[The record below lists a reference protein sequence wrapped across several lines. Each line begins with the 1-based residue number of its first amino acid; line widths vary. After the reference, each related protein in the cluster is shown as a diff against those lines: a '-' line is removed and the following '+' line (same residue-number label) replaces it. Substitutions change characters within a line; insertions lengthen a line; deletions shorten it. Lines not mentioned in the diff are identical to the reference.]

1 MRTTKAARESSRI
14 LREALAPYLDIPH
27 LRRLAAQGDDLRAA
41 LNDGVEPP
49 DEVLALID
57 TLAVL
62 LRPSERE
69 AVRGPA
75 DAVAFLMLQL
85 GHLDQERLCVLC
97 LNTRNRIQKLH
108 TVYVGSLN
116 TSIIRVGEVFK
127 EPLRLNSASIILV
140 HNHPSSLVDPSP
152 EDILITRQ
160 IVEAGKL
167 LETEVLDHLIVGQGR
182 WLSMREKGLGFKK
195 T

>member
-1 MRTTKAARESSRI
+1 MPHTTRMHPTAFSAQDRAVFEAISCRAPWRRVMRRPFGGSYTHYR
-14 LREALAPYLDIPH
+14 
-27 LRRLAAQGDDLRAA
+27 
-41 LNDGVEPP
+41 
-49 DEVLALID
+49 D

-167 LETEVLDHLIVGQGR
+167 LETDVLDHLIVGQGR
-182 WLSMREKGLGFKK
+182 WVSLREKGLGFDKK
-195 T
+195 

>member
-1 MRTTKAARESSRI
+1 MKTTKAARESSRI

-49 DEVLALID
+49 DEVLALLD

-69 AVRGPA
+69 VVRSPA

-140 HNHPSSLVDPSP
+140 HNHPSGLPDASP

-160 IVEAGKL
+160 IVEVGKL
-167 LETEVLDHLIVGQGR
+167 LETDVLDHLIVGQGR
-182 WLSMREKGLGFKK
+182 WVSLREKGLGFDK

>member
-1 MRTTKAARESSRI
+1 MKTTKAARESSRI
-14 LREALAPYLDIPH
+14 LREALAPYLDIPR

-41 LNDGVEPP
+41 LNEGIEPP

-116 TSIIRVGEVFK
+116 ASLIRVGEVFK
-127 EPLRLNSASIILV
+127 EPLRLNSASILVV
-140 HNHPSSLVDPSP
+140 HNHPSGHVDASP
-152 EDILITRQ
+152 EDVLVTRQ
-160 IVEAGKL
+160 IVAAGKL
-167 LETEVLDHLIVGQGR
+167 LDCEVLDHLIVGQGK
-182 WLSMREKGLGFKK
+182 WVSLREKGLGFDKK
-195 T
+195 

>member
-1 MRTTKAARESSRI
+1 MKTSKATRESTRA
-14 LREALAPYLDIPH
+14 LREALAPYLDIPR

-41 LNDGVEPP
+41 LNDGIEPP
-49 DEVLALID
+49 DEMLALID

-116 TSIIRVGEVFK
+116 ASLIRVGEVFK
-127 EPLRLNSASIILV
+127 EPLRLNSASILV
-140 HNHPSSLVDPSP
+140 AHNHPSGEPTPSP
-152 EDILITRQ
+152 VIWRIL
-160 IVEAGKL
+160 
-167 LETEVLDHLIVGQGR
+167 LIR
-182 WLSMREKGLGFKK
+182 
-195 T
+195 

>member
-1 MRTTKAARESSRI
+1 MKTTKATRESSRA
-14 LREALAPYLDIPH
+14 LREALAPYLDLSH

-41 LNDGVEPP
+41 LSEGMEPP
-49 DEVLALID
+49 AEVLALID
-57 TLAVL
+57 TLALL
-62 LRPSERE
+62 LRPNERE
-69 AVRGPA
+69 AVRSPG
-75 DAVAFLMLQL
+75 DAAAFLMLQL

-127 EPLRLNSASIILV
+127 EPLRLNSASIIV
-140 HNHPSSLVDPSP
+140 AHNHPSSQVEPSP

-160 IVEAGKL
+160 IVEAGNL
-167 LETEVLDHLIVGQGR
+167 LSCEVLDHLIVGQGR
-182 WLSMREKGLGFKK
+182 WVSLREKGLGFDK
-195 T
+195 